1 MKIEILSNRP
11 SRKANSVNLD
21 NIKRWVR
28 QTLGLNETVL
38 VLVNEIDCGEAA
50 CGGLETSII
59 VTPAPRQYYTYSIR
73 KPIVEVSQDD
83 VTLAITPKIS
93 PH

>member
-11 SRKANSVNLD
+11 PRKADSASVD
-21 NIKRWVR
+21 KVKRWVR
-28 QTLGLNETVL
+28 ETLGLNESVL

-59 VTPAPRQYYTYSIR
+59 VTPAPRQYFTYSIR
-73 KPIVEVSQDD
+73 KPIIEISQDD
-83 VTLAITPKIS
+83 VAIAITPTIS
-93 PH
+93 AH